1 MGVAKAK
8 KMPKKTLTQKINR
21 YGPTKE
27 NTLLKIED
35 LNKGLDWVDDIAGQ
49 SYTAFTYFRESME
62 STDQE
67 LFNAVVTPYNLTDEQ
82 EKKEIVRHYRA
93 LLRTLREKLKKGDRE
108 LLRTAFEMAA
118 DAHKTMRRKSGEPY
132 ILHPIAVAMIAADE
146 IGLGVRSTICA
157 LLHDT
162 VEDTDITLEDIKRE
176 FGNEIAKIVDGLTK
190 IATVMDTNSSQ
201 QAENFKKIL
210 LTLTDD
216 PRVIL
221 IKLADRLHN
230 MRTMDSMKQEKQL
243 KIASET
249 IWVYAPLAHRMG
261 LYNIK
266 TELEDLSMKYLEPD
280 KYHEIARKLADTK
293 RERTKYINEFI
304 KPLKEKLSHSGLQ
317 FDMYGR
323 PKSIHSIWNKIKKK
337 GVSFE
342 EVYDLFA
349 IRIILDVPLEKEKE
363 ECWKVYSMVTDEYLP
378 SPERLRDWLSNPKS
392 NGYEALHTTVMGP
405 QGKWVEV
412 QIRSKRMNEIA
423 EKGLAA
429 HFKYKEGTQSE
440 DRFDKWFIQIRE
452 ALGNQEEESIDF
464 LQDFK
469 TSFLAE
475 EIYVYTPKGEVKMLP
490 VNSSALDFA
499 FYIHTAIGSKCIG
512 AKVNHKLVPISH
524 KLRSGDQIE
533 IITSNKQKPSEDWLN
548 NVVTA
553 KAKNSIK
560 DALREEKKIISEEG
574 KYTAQ
579 RKLEGIG
586 AAYNPYN
593 LDQLVNFYKLP
604 SQLDLLYKIAT
615 KSIDLKELKTFQVIG
630 DKIEAPKPVVVA
642 PDPNAEV
649 NTYKPLPKKGD
660 SELIIFG
667 ESSDKIKYNLAKC
680 CNPIPGDDVF
690 GFVSTGKGLIIHRTS
705 CPNATQLL
713 ANYGHRVVKTKWA
726 KNKEISFLTGL
737 RIIGLDDVGVVN
749 KITTIISGDLKINIA
764 ALTIESKDG
773 MFEGTIKVFVH
784 DKDELEELVS
794 RIQSLHG
801 IQKVIR
807 FDTELV

>member
-1 MGVAKAK
+1 MENLENDINPVI
-8 KMPKKTLTQKINR
+8 KTW
-21 YGPTKE
+21 
-27 NTLLKIED
+27 D
-35 LNKGLDWVDDIAGQ
+35 LD
-49 SYTAFTYFRESME
+49 E
-62 STDQE
+62 
-67 LFNAVVTPYNLTDEQ
+67 EQ

-93 LLRTLREKLKKGDRE
+93 LLKLLKTKLKKGDKE
-108 LLRTAFEMAA
+108 LLRAAFEMAA
-118 DAHKTMRRKSGEPY
+118 NAHKTMRRKSGEPY
-132 ILHPIAVAMIAADE
+132 ILHPIAVAMICVDE

-162 VEDTDITLEDIKRE
+162 VEDTDITLEDIKSE

-190 IATVMDTNSSQ
+190 ISTVMTTSSSQ

-230 MRTMDSMKQEKQL
+230 MRTLDSMKQEKQL

-249 IWVYAPLAHRMG
+249 IWVYSPLAHRMG

-280 KYHEIARKLADTK
+280 KYKEIARKLAETK

-304 KPLKEKLSHSGLQ
+304 RPLKDKLSNTNYATEI
-317 FDMYGR
+317 FGR

-349 IRIILDVPLEKEKE
+349 IRVILDVPLEIEKE
-363 ECWKVYSMVTDEYLP
+363 ACWKVYSLITDEYLP

-412 QIRSKRMNEIA
+412 QIRTKRMNEIA

-429 HFKYKEGTQSE
+429 HFKYKEGTPAE

-452 ALGNQEEESIDF
+452 ALGNQQEDGIDF

-490 VNSSALDFA
+490 TNSSALDFA

-512 AKVNHKLVPISH
+512 AKVNHKLVPIGH
-524 KLRSGDQIE
+524 TLRSGDQIE

-548 NVVTA
+548 QVVTA

-560 DALREEKKIISEEG
+560 DALREEKKSIAEEG
-574 KYTAQ
+574 KYTLQ
-579 RKLEGIG
+579 RKLEGLG
-586 AAYNPYN
+586 ASYNAYNI
-593 LDQLVNFYKLP
+593 DQLVNYYKL
-604 SQLDLLYKIAT
+604 SSHLDLHYNIAI
-615 KSIDLKELKTFQVIG
+615 KKNDLKDLKLFQVIG
-630 DKIEAPKPVVVA
+630 DKIEAPKPILPVNEADSVVY
-642 PDPNAEV
+642 DPTQK
-649 NTYKPLPKKGD
+649 TYSKKE

-667 ESSDKIKYNLAKC
+667 ESSDKIQYSLGKC

-690 GFVSTGKGLIIHRTS
+690 GFVSTGKGLIIHRTN

-749 KITTIISGDLKINIA
+749 KITNIISGELKINIA
-764 ALTIESKDG
+764 ALTIESKEG
-773 MFEGTIKVFVH
+773 LFQGTIKVYVH
-784 DKDELEELVS
+784 DKDELEVLVDK
-794 RIQSLHG
+794 IKSLNG
-801 IQKVIR
+801 IQRVDR
-807 FDTELV
+807 FDTESV

>member
-1 MGVAKAK
+1 MDSAPIQSIEPSLAKY
-8 KMPKKTLTQKINR
+8 TLN
-21 YGPTKE
+21 E
-27 NTLLKIED
+27 
-35 LNKGLDWVDDIAGQ
+35 
-49 SYTAFTYFRESME
+49 
-62 STDQE
+62 
-67 LFNAVVTPYNLTDEQ
+67 EQ
-82 EKKEIVRHYRA
+82 EKKEIIRHYRA
-93 LLRTLREKLKKGDRE
+93 LLKALRPKLKKGDKE

-118 DAHKTMRRKSGEPY
+118 NAHKTMRRKSGEPY
-132 ILHPIAVAMIAADE
+132 ILHPIAVAMICVEE

-162 VEDTDITLEDIKRE
+162 VEDTDISLEDVEME
-176 FGNEIAKIVDGLTK
+176 FGTEIAKIVDGLTK
-190 IATVMDTNSSQ
+190 ISGVIDTNTSQ

-230 MRTMDSMKQEKQL
+230 MRTLDHMKREKQL

-249 IWVYAPLAHRMG
+249 VWVYAPLAHRMG
-261 LYNIK
+261 LYSIK
-266 TELEDLSMKYLEPD
+266 TELEDLSMKYMEPEAYKD
-280 KYHEIARKLADTK
+280 IAKKLSETK
-293 RERTKYINEFI
+293 RERTRYINEFI
-304 KPLKEKLSHSGLQ
+304 RPIKEKLVEAE
-317 FDMYGR
+317 FDFEIYGR

-337 GVSFE
+337 SVAFE

-349 IRIILDVPLEKEKE
+349 IRVILNAPPEKEKE
-363 ECWKVYSMVTDEYLP
+363 QCWKVYSMITDEYNP

-412 QIRSKRMNEIA
+412 QIRTKRMNEIA

-429 HFKYKEGTQSE
+429 HFKYKEGKDGNDE
-440 DRFDKWFIQIRE
+440 DRFDKWFGQIRE
-452 ALGNQEEESIDF
+452 VLSAPDTDGVDF

-490 VNSSALDFA
+490 TGSTALDFA
-499 FYIHTAIGSKCIG
+499 FSIHSAIGTKCIG
-512 AKVNHKLVPISH
+512 AKVHHKLVPIGH

-548 NVVTA
+548 MVVTA
-553 KAKNSIK
+553 KAKNKIK
-560 DALREEKKIISEEG
+560 DSLREEKRKIAEDG
-574 KYTAQ
+574 KYVLQ
-579 RKLEGIG
+579 RRLESIG
-586 AAYNPYN
+586 AAYSHHNIEE
-593 LDQLVNFYKLP
+593 LMQFYKLN
-604 SQLDLLYKIAT
+604 SALDLNYKIAT
-615 KSIDLKELKTFQVIG
+615 KAIDLKELKDFQVLG
-630 DKIEAPKPVVVA
+630 DKIEIPKPKPVFNDLIA
-642 PDPNAEV
+642 DPTKAIS
-649 NTYKPLPKKGD
+649 KKD

-667 ESSDKIKYNLAKC
+667 ESSDKIMYTLAKC

-737 RIIGLDDVGVVN
+737 KIIGLDDVGVIN
-749 KITTIISGDLKINIA
+749 KITNVISGDLRINISG
-764 ALTIESKDG
+764 LSIDSREG
-773 MFEGTIKVFVH
+773 LFEGTIKVFVH
-784 DKDELEELVS
+784 DKEELEELVN
-794 RIQSLHG
+794 RLKSLNG
-801 IQKVIR
+801 IQTVDR
-807 FDTELV
+807 FDTEKEG

>member
-1 MGVAKAK
+1 MDN
-8 KMPKKTLTQKINR
+8 LENDIN
-21 YGPTKE
+21 PVIKSW
-27 NTLLKIED
+27 D
-35 LNKGLDWVDDIAGQ
+35 LD
-49 SYTAFTYFRESME
+49 E
-62 STDQE
+62 
-67 LFNAVVTPYNLTDEQ
+67 EQ

-93 LLRTLREKLKKGDRE
+93 LLRSLKTKLKKGDKE
-108 LLRTAFEMAA
+108 LLRSAFEMAA

-132 ILHPIAVAMIAADE
+132 ILHPIAVAMICVEE

-162 VEDTDITLEDIKRE
+162 VEDTDITLDDIKSE

-190 IATVMDTNSSQ
+190 ISTVMTTNSSQ

-249 IWVYAPLAHRMG
+249 IWVYSPLAHRMG

-280 KYHEIARKLADTK
+280 KYREIARKLAETK

-304 KPLKEKLSHSGLQ
+304 RPLKDKLAQ
-317 FDMYGR
+317 TNYATEIYGR

-349 IRIILDVPLEKEKE
+349 IRVIIDVPLEIEKE
-363 ECWKVYSMVTDEYLP
+363 ACWKVYSLITDEYLP

-412 QIRSKRMNEIA
+412 QIRTKRMNEIA

-429 HFKYKEGTQSE
+429 HFKYKEGTASE
-440 DRFDKWFIQIRE
+440 DRFDKWFVQIRE
-452 ALGNQEEESIDF
+452 ALGNQQEDGVDF

-490 VNSSALDFA
+490 TNSSALDFA

-512 AKVNHKLVPISH
+512 AKVNHKLVPIGH

-548 NVVTA
+548 LVVTA

-560 DALREEKKIISEEG
+560 DALREEKKSIAEEG
-574 KYTAQ
+574 KYTLQ
-579 RKLEGIG
+579 RKLESIG

-593 LDQLVNFYKLP
+593 IDQLVAYYKLP
-604 SQLDLLYKIAT
+604 SQLDLHYHIAT
-615 KSIDLKELKTFQVIG
+615 KKNDLKDLKLFQVIG
-630 DKIEAPKPVVVA
+630 DKIEAPKPIQSTNDNESAVY
-642 PDPNAEV
+642 DPTQK
-649 NTYKPLPKKGD
+649 TYSKKD

-667 ESSDKIKYNLAKC
+667 ESSDKIQYSLGKC

-690 GFVSTGKGLIIHRTS
+690 GFVSTGKGLIIHRTN

-737 RIIGLDDVGVVN
+737 RIVGLDDVGVVN
-749 KITTIISGDLKINIA
+749 KITNIISGELKINIA
-764 ALTIESKDG
+764 ALTIESTEG
-773 MFEGTIKVFVH
+773 LFQGTIKVYVH
-784 DKDELEELVS
+784 DKDELEVLVDK
-794 RIQSLHG
+794 IKSLNG
-801 IQKVIR
+801 IQRVDR
-807 FDTELV
+807 FDTESV